1 MVKIIKD
8 FLNFLITTLLVVL
21 MFDLIVNDP
30 ISDPL
35 LRYQINKI
43 NNSNQ
48 IKNIFVGDS
57 SCGNS
62 IDSKL
67 FEVGTYNL
75 SLTGDYN
82 INTYQ

>member
-30 ISDPL
+30 ITSF
-35 LRYQINKI
+35 IKISTNKI

-82 INTYQ
+82 IINHIE